1 MKFIRAMDL
10 VLSESGQ
17 VPGLMATNSG
27 VFCSKFVDFT
37 DSYQV
42 LYNEVIECAK
52 DINEKSQA
60 LASTMYAMHKFL
72 EQLSE
77 LIRMTRCNDQHEMYA
92 WLSKMTTGTGNFIA

>member
-1 MKFIRAMDL
+1 MDL
-10 VLSESGQ
+10 IMNETGE

-27 VFCSKFVDFT
+27 VFCSKMVDFT

-72 EQLSE
+72 E
-77 LIRMTRCNDQHEMYA
+77 
-92 WLSKMTTGTGNFIA
+92 